1 MKDGPIDNYLDKLF
15 VELRHS
21 SPRDARSMLNE
32 AEDHLRDSA
41 DEAGRAG
48 KSPEEG
54 EAEAVRLFGEARFV
68 AVADRT
74 RGRWWVARGA
84 FVSAWSLG
92 AWGALAVG
100 VSGLVAG
107 VMRLVG
113 ASNQFLAGPWSTS
126 GISVSDC
133 RRWQSL
139 YPHAGSCARAA
150 MADWANETVV
160 YRVAFGVLGLVA
172 LGALRIGRHRLFP
185 LRRWAPLPATVVDT
199 IATTIF
205 AVSGV
210 WLAGLGIDAL
220 VVSSAQGSG
229 QWLSAAG
236 VALGAA
242 SVFGAHL
249 LRDLR
254 AAS

>member
-1 MKDGPIDNYLDKLF
+1 MKDGPIDDYLDNLF
-15 VELRHS
+15 VELRKS

-32 AEDHLRDSA
+32 AEAHLRDSA
-41 DEAGRAG
+41 GEAERAG
-48 KSPEEG
+48 QSPEEA
-54 EAEAVRLFGEARFV
+54 EAEAVRRFGQARFV

-92 AWGALAVG
+92 AWGAVAVG

-139 YPHAGSCARAA
+139 YPHAGSCAQAA

-160 YRVAFGVLGLVA
+160 YRVAFGALGLIALVA
-172 LGALRIGRHRLFP
+172 LWIARHRLFP
-185 LRRWAPLPATVVDT
+185 LRQWAPLPATVVDT

-210 WLAGLGIDAL
+210 WLAALGIDSL

-229 QWLSAAG
+229 QWLSAAV

-242 SVFGAHL
+242 SVFGVHL